1 VPETLGGQL
10 LIASPALGDY
20 FHRTVVLVVE
30 HSPEGALGL
39 VLNRPTD
46 ATVGDAV
53 PQLAELI
60 GPAHILFSGGPVAP
74 NAVTAYGEHA
84 EPAETPKLIVGGVG
98 MVDLDAPP
106 ELSRVRVFA
115 GYSGWG
121 PGQLDAELAADG
133 WIRDDARVPDLF
145 AEGDLW
151 SGVLERKGG
160 EFSLLARMPP
170 DPSVN

>member
-1 VPETLGGQL
+1 M
-10 LIASPALGDY
+10 
-20 FHRTVVLVVE
+20 
-30 HSPEGALGL
+30 
-39 VLNRPTD
+39 LNRPTD
-46 ATVGDAV
+46 ATVGEAV
-53 PQLAELI
+53 PALAELI
-60 GPAHILFSGGPVAP
+60 GPDHASARAAP
-74 NAVTAYGEHA
+74 SRQTRSRRTAST
-84 EPAETPKLIVGGVG
+84 PSRPKTPKLIVGGVG

-121 PGQLDAELAADG
+121 PGQLDSELAAEG

-151 SGVLERKGG
+151 SRVLERKGG
-160 EFSLLARMPP
+160 EFSLLARMPS